1 MAFVSTSPF
10 PRSHHEHQS
19 SDSVFHPPGVVLMA
33 RVPRNPAN
41 SDTGRKRKL
50 DDLDRRLTQAENQL
64 TRHNDRLDNVEL
76 RLELDQSYRFIRVEA
91 CKGLEEMF
99 AKVETGEVSKS
110 DIRDVVGQTL
120 TREIR
125 EVLERQH
132 DEGAL
137 QQASQTHGNNRR
149 KLPTAVQRKL
159 VFDGLN
165 LCPLIEWCSKA
176 GNSAYSVRLTPGEP
190 SRLAHEAIRTT
201 LNWSLY
207 IYSKFASEGDS
218 KLQVYPDR
226 GPKQRAKGKGK
237 GQGKGKPGGAK
248 GNGKGGKGKRDRDS
262 QEG

>member
-1 MAFVSTSPF
+1 MAFVITSPF

-91 CKGLEEMF
+91 CK
-99 AKVETGEVSKS
+99 VETGEVSKS
-110 DIRDVVGQTL
+110 DIRDAVGQTL

-149 KLPTAVQRKL
+149 KWPTAVQRKL

>member
-1 MAFVSTSPF
+1 MAFVITSPF

-149 KLPTAVQRKL
+149 KWPTAVQRKL
-159 VFDGLN
+159 VFDGSTYAPHRMVLQSWKQC
-165 LCPLIEWCSKA
+165 LFSQ
-176 GNSAYSVRLTPGEP
+176 
-190 SRLAHEAIRTT
+190 AH
-201 LNWSLY
+201 
-207 IYSKFASEGDS
+207 
-218 KLQVYPDR
+218 
-226 GPKQRAKGKGK
+226 
-237 GQGKGKPGGAK
+237 PGGTVPPCT
-248 GNGKGGKGKRDRDS
+248 
-262 QEG
+262 